1 MKFSW
6 KTTGLG
12 ILGLISIVSKTASE
26 LIQGLPVDWTIVATT
41 VLTSIGLIFA
51 KDHNVTGGDKV
62 Q

>member
-26 LIQGLPVDWTIVATT
+26 LIQGIPVDWAIVATT
-41 VLTSIGLIFA
+41 VMTSVGLLFA
-51 KDHNVTGGDKV
+51 KDYNISGGTKP
-62 Q
+62 

>member
-26 LIQGLPVDWTIVATT
+26 LIQGIPVDWTIVATT
-41 VLTSIGLIFA
+41 VMTSVGLLFA
-51 KDHNVTGGDKV
+51 KDYNVSGGTKP
-62 Q
+62 

>member
-26 LIQGLPVDWTIVATT
+26 LIQGIPVDWTIVATT
-41 VLTSIGLIFA
+41 VMTSVGLLFA
-51 KDHNVTGGDKV
+51 KDYNISGGTKP
-62 Q
+62 